1 MIYTIYNPT
10 TGEISTHLT
19 TDNLQV
25 AERNLAGKTYIE
37 GKIDGNTHYI
47 ANGQPV
53 AKTTKPGEN
62 YEFNYDTKTW
72 QLNIEKEII
81 IARNLRNNLLS
92 EVDRVN
98 PVRYS
103 TLTAEQ
109 QAELAAYRQALLD
122 VPQQM
127 GFPTDISWPAKPA
140 WL

>member
-10 TGEISTHLT
+10 TGEISTQLT

-25 AERNLAGKTYIE
+25 AKSNLAGKTYIE
-37 GKIDGNTHYI
+37 GHIDGNTYYI
-47 ANGQPV
+47 VDGQPV
-53 AKTTKPGEN
+53 AKTTKPGPN

-81 IARNLRNNLLS
+81 IARKLRNSLLS

-98 PVRYS
+98 PVWYAS
-103 TLTAEQ
+103 LDSDQ
-109 QAELAAYRQALLD
+109 QAELQAYRLALLA
-122 VPQQM
+122 VPQQA
-127 GFPTDISWPAKPA
+127 GFPTQVEWPPKPI

>member
-1 MIYTIYNPT
+1 MIYTIYNPI

-25 AERNLAGKTYIE
+25 AESNLVGKTYIE
-37 GKIDGNTHYI
+37 GKIDGNTYYI
-47 ANGQPV
+47 VDGQPV

-98 PVRYS
+98 PVRYNA
-103 TLTAEQ
+103 LTTEQ
-109 QAELAAYRQALLD
+109 QTELAVYRQALLD
-122 VPQQM
+122 VPQQT
-127 GFPTDISWPAKPA
+127 GFPTAVSWPAKPA